1 MNSNSNKN
9 KKVKSEA
16 VLKFEAMKKSINKL
30 LKENVI
36 TKSESIYLINNYL
49 NNLDK

>member
-1 MNSNSNKN
+1 MNSNKN
-9 KKVKSEA
+9 KRVKSEA
-16 VLKFEAMKKSINKL
+16 VQKFELMKKTVNRL

-36 TKSESIYLINNYL
+36 TKGESIYLINNYL